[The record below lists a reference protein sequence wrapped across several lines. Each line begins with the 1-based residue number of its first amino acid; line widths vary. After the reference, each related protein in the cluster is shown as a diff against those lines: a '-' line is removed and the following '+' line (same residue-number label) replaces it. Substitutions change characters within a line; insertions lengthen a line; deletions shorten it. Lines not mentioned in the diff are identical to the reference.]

1 MAKIISYTIFILLF
15 VTGCSTDETEYFPED
30 NVLVEV
36 KAPQTDGWST
46 KDYINT
52 RNYSEKT
59 TVRKEEDGLN
69 IKIHTLPD
77 TKGTAKSG
85 INTRWANMED
95 NITFRVIAYKCA
107 DAANISTANYA
118 GYGDYRLSGSSVQ
131 TNKKLSLL
139 IGTYTFVCYSF
150 GNSNSLAGFDNS
162 TTNVPVS
169 NGQNFMICI
178 KPNISINKAEDSKY
192 TLDNIVFKH
201 LCARYRVL
209 AKAQSGRMS
218 NITACSGSIT
228 LPKKTAVYSFTDN
241 TLNVQEENTETVNIL
256 WNNPDAMEV
265 YSEYIYLL
273 PQNSAKITVSLDF
286 TVGGKAY
293 TNKSITADGLTFTAN
308 NTYYSSIDFSTDQG
322 YIVGGVIWANG
333 NLYYENKEYK
343 FFPNTEDFIGGTNTG
358 EIFYYNA
365 LLPYPSLKTDPVKT
379 WNPANDPCSKIAPAN
394 TWRTPSSKDFTK
406 LQEAGYTIDAVSGS
420 KKGFKFGNTL
430 FLPYCGYL
438 QSKVSP
444 YYKDKDYRGL
454 YATSDYKY
462 IFVFWNSAYANGKA
476 GCNMPNDYNCPWDAF
491 CIRCIRD

>member
-1 MAKIISYTIFILLF
+1 
-15 VTGCSTDETEYFPED
+15 
-30 NVLVEV
+30 
-36 KAPQTDGWST
+36 
-46 KDYINT
+46 
-52 RNYSEKT
+52 
-59 TVRKEEDGLN
+59 
-69 IKIHTLPD
+69 
-77 TKGTAKSG
+77 
-85 INTRWANMED
+85 
-95 NITFRVIAYKCA
+95 
-107 DAANISTANYA
+107 
-118 GYGDYRLSGSSVQ
+118 
-131 TNKKLSLL
+131 
-139 IGTYTFVCYSF
+139 
-150 GNSNSLAGFDNS
+150 
-162 TTNVPVS
+162 
-169 NGQNFMICI
+169 MICI

-333 NLYYENKEYK
+333 NLYYENNEYK

-379 WNPANDPCSKIAPAN
+379 WNPANDPCSKITPAN

-406 LQEAGYTIDAVSGS
+406 LQEAGYTIDAASES

-462 IFVFWNSAYANGKA
+462 IFVFWNSAYNGKA